1 MRALCR
7 FLCSS
12 CFLLLGLAAP
22 AQDLSTFLSQPPG
35 TGAWASYR
43 VETSWPGR
51 TKTERLNLAVTGEE
65 KADGKDWIWLEAWP
79 MDFVKYSD
87 GVMKLQILADPTPA
101 EAQNPFLQ
109 ARALLYQEPKEA
121 PFRLSD
127 GALGIM
133 HGQAKKIRV
142 DQKRTDLPAEDAT
155 ATKGVTY
162 HCTVQ
167 KIETVTESSLFGR
180 DIKVTESGTFW
191 FSKMAPFL
199 LVKAQFER
207 LQVQKGKEDRHRTV
221 TITLRECGFTGAEPQ
236 IKGPVT
242 KEKGLLGLL
251 LH

>member
-1 MRALCR
+1 MKVMLRFSSVLC
-7 FLCSS
+7 
-12 CFLLLGLAAP
+12 LLWVALAAS
-22 AQDLSTFLSQPPG
+22 AQDLSTFLSKPPAP
-35 TGAWASYR
+35 GAWASYR
-43 VETSWPGR
+43 IETSWPGR
-51 TKTERLNLAVTGEE
+51 TKTERLNLAVTEE
-65 KADGKDWIWLEAWP
+65 QRADGKDWIWLEAWP

-87 GVMKLQILADPTPA
+87 GVMKLLVLANPTPA

-127 GALGIM
+127 GALDIM

-142 DQKRTDLPAEDAT
+142 DQKRTDLPPEDAAT
-155 ATKGVTY
+155 TKGVSY

-167 KIETVTESSLFGR
+167 KIDTVTESSLFGR
-180 DIKVTESGTFW
+180 EIKVTESGTYR

-199 LVKAQFER
+199 LVKAQIDR
-207 LQVQKGKEDRHRTV
+207 VQVQKGKEDRHRTV
-221 TITLRECGFTGAEPQ
+221 VITLRECGFSGANPQ

>member
-1 MRALCR
+1 MERLLQMASAVL
-7 FLCSS
+7 FLSA
-12 CFLLLGLAAP
+12 GLTAS
-22 AQDLSTFLSQPPG
+22 AQDLSTFLSKPPG
-35 TGAWASYR
+35 AGAWASYR

-51 TKTERLNLAVTGEE
+51 TKTERLNLAVTEEE

-79 MDFVKYSD
+79 MDFVKYND
-87 GVMKLQILADPTPA
+87 GVMKLEILADPSPS

-109 ARALLYQEPKEA
+109 TRALLYQEPKGE
-121 PFRLSD
+121 PFRLSS
-127 GALGIM
+127 GALDIM

-142 DQKRTDLPAEDAT
+142 NQKRADLPPEDAT
-155 ATKGVTY
+155 TTKGVTY

-167 KIETVTESSLFGR
+167 KIDTVTESSLFGR
-180 DIKVTESGTFW
+180 EVKVTESGTYW
-191 FSKMAPFL
+191 FSRMAPFL
-199 LVKAQFER
+199 LVKAQIDR

-221 TITLRECGFTGAEPQ
+221 VITLRECGFTGAAPQ